1 VRVVNII
8 INPLTLTL
16 SPEGRGDW
24 VDTVYM
30 PDPGYA
36 DTGTTVNIHPASHY
50 NSRGIVAL
58 YRTGHWMDKETLI
71 QVGHLYRYYGQTCA
85 VHDVSF
91 DLAKGEVLGFLGP
104 NGAGKSTTMQMIT
117 GNLAPSAG
125 RVSVHGVD
133 LLDEPRRAKHEI
145 GYLPEQPPVYRDL
158 TVNEYLR
165 YCARLNRIA
174 RGHIDRAMDRAC
186 ERCGLGDVR
195 RRLIGNLSKGYQQ
208 RVGIAQAI
216 IHTPA
221 VVILDEPTV
230 GLDPIQILEIRR
242 LIRELGED
250 HGIILSTHILPEV
263 QSTCNQVQIIH
274 RGRLVFADSMSGLE
288 QRLQATSVVAAFHG
302 PVDNEALRGLPGV
315 TEVQSLDDGRIRV
328 HYADTDPSEPL
339 VELAVSRNWR
349 LHELSPDRRTL
360 EQIFIELTCAE
371 APAGDTGEAA

>member
-1 VRVVNII
+1 
-8 INPLTLTL
+8 
-16 SPEGRGDW
+16 
-24 VDTVYM
+24 
-30 PDPGYA
+30 
-36 DTGTTVNIHPASHY
+36 
-50 NSRGIVAL
+50 
-58 YRTGHWMDKETLI
+58 MDKETLI
-71 QVGHLYRYYGQTCA
+71 QVAHLYRYYGQTCA

-274 RGRLVFADSMSGLE
+274 QGRLVFADSMSGLE
-288 QRLQATSVVAAFHG
+288 KRLQATSLVAAFHADPDTG
-302 PVDNEALRGLPGV
+302 ALQQLPGV
-315 TEVQSLDDGRIRV
+315 TEVQPLDDGRVRI
-328 HYADTDPSEPL
+328 HYAEKDPSEAL
-339 VELAVSRNWR
+339 VELAVNRNWR

-371 APAGDTGEAA
+371 APASDTGEAA